1 MIDFTESLHNSKIQ
15 NQILIE
21 SMINSDENTYIQN
34 NQLPNN
40 KHLDK

>member
-40 KHLDK
+40 KQLDK